1 MAGPGGK
8 LGALRKIAARL
19 RQGHAAEPLRG
30 QFHQAMPDASRTVAG
45 PLLLELVA
53 EGFARP
59 QIEQLL
65 RWCEQAGGERPR
77 AVQSEFAPG
86 HPLDTFRLENAA
98 IGDRAGRLRAALP
111 GAPDSAAA
119 IQAAC
124 RLAGEL
130 ALVDNHYR
138 RQEFLLFT
146 RLELHGLIRPGRIL
160 WAAHDE
166 VRQWIKY
173 LNLQTG
179 RDDFGPEK
187 LAQLSDPVVRPLLED
202 LETIIFLEEEVLLP
216 LAMEVFDAE
225 DWDTIW
231 RYSDQIGWCLVEPRR
246 GYEPGPLGGV
256 EPPPASQPLPTGALA
271 WDEVVRIHAQ
281 LPVDLTLVDAEDR
294 VRYFSEGTRPAFYR
308 SGAILGRDVHC
319 CHPPRSV
326 HYVQQAIEDFRAGRA
341 TSAQFW
347 RWMGD
352 RLIHIRFVALR
363 NAAGRY
369 CGTLEVVQDI
379 TPLRALEGEQLDLKY
394 DPQLA
399 FREGPTR

>member
-1 MAGPGGK
+1 MTAHGTE
-8 LGALRKIAARL
+8 LGALRKIAESL
-19 RQGHAAEPLRG
+19 RQGHAAEPLRE
-30 QFHQAMPDASRTVAG
+30 QFFQILPETSRATAG

-65 RWCEQAGGERPR
+65 RWCEQARGEQPR
-77 AVQSEFAPG
+77 VVETGIPPG
-86 HPLDTFRLENAA
+86 HPADTLGMENAA
-98 IGDRAGRLRAALP
+98 IGDRVSRMRAALP
-111 GAPDSAAA
+111 RISDSAEAF
-119 IQAAC
+119 QEAC

-130 ALVDNHYR
+130 AGIDNHYR

-187 LAQLSDPVVRPLLED
+187 LAQLSDPVVKPLLED
-202 LETIIFLEEEVLLP
+202 LEKIIFLEEEVLLP
-216 LAMEVFDAE
+216 LAVEVLGAE
-225 DWDTIW
+225 DWDVIW
-231 RYSDQIGWCLVEPRR
+231 RYSDEVGWCLVEPRR
-246 GYEPGPLGGV
+246 GYEPAPLGGA
-256 EPPPASQPLPTGALA
+256 EPPPAASQPLPTGALA
-271 WDEVVRIHAQ
+271 WDELVRIHAQ

-308 SGAILGRDVHC
+308 SAAILGRDVHC

-341 TSAQFW
+341 RSAQFW
-347 RWMGD
+347 KWMGD
-352 RLIHIRFVALR
+352 RLIHIRFVALHDG
-363 NAAGRY
+363 AGRY

-379 TPLRALEGEQLDLKY
+379 TPLRALEGQQLDLKY
-394 DPQLA
+394 DP
-399 FREGPTR
+399 

>member
-1 MAGPGGK
+1 
-8 LGALRKIAARL
+8 
-19 RQGHAAEPLRG
+19 
-30 QFHQAMPDASRTVAG
+30 
-45 PLLLELVA
+45 
-53 EGFARP
+53 
-59 QIEQLL
+59 
-65 RWCEQAGGERPR
+65 
-77 AVQSEFAPG
+77 
-86 HPLDTFRLENAA
+86 AA

-231 RYSDQIGWCLVEPRR
+231 RYSDQIGWC
-246 GYEPGPLGGV
+246 
-256 EPPPASQPLPTGALA
+256 
-271 WDEVVRIHAQ
+271 
-281 LPVDLTLVDAEDR
+281 
-294 VRYFSEGTRPAFYR
+294 
-308 SGAILGRDVHC
+308 
-319 CHPPRSV
+319 
-326 HYVQQAIEDFRAGRA
+326 
-341 TSAQFW
+341 
-347 RWMGD
+347 
-352 RLIHIRFVALR
+352 
-363 NAAGRY
+363 
-369 CGTLEVVQDI
+369 
-379 TPLRALEGEQLDLKY
+379 
-394 DPQLA
+394 
-399 FREGPTR
+399 